1 MNKIL
6 DVLKRVWS
14 GPLWRRLLV
23 AAVPLAIILA
33 IVWNYRRGRAVEYYT
48 AKVERGTVSQ
58 VVQATGI
65 VNPLVTVQVGSQ
77 VSGLVAKLMVNFND
91 PVKAG
96 QQVAEIDPVPFQ
108 AQLDQASADWQ
119 NAKANVANMEAMIE
133 NVKADIA
140 VQKANVEKAQAQL
153 LNAKTQFDRTG
164 QLVEAGV
171 LTKQNADDAKANYDS
186 ALASLHAAQATAD
199 QSAAKLK
206 SQVAQ
211 RDQGVAQVAQKLAS
225 MTTAQLN
232 LQHTKIYSPVD
243 GTVIL
248 RNVDVGQTVAATMQ
262 APVLY
267 TIGKD
272 MSTMQV
278 FAKTDEADVGRIHVG
293 SSATFQVDAFPR
305 ETFNGEV
312 AQIRM
317 NATTVQNVVTYDTI
331 IVFENPDMKL
341 FPGMTAYVA
350 VPVAQET
357 NVIKV
362 PNGALRFKPDL
373 SDSERDVLY
382 AKYNIPVDAAGG
394 GAGGGRAGGGRGG
407 QANGGGGAVGGRGGG
422 GGGGGGGGRN
432 GAARGPRG
440 TGGANRND
448 WGVVWKKLP
457 NNGLQPIRV
466 RQGVTDFTFTAM
478 EEGDLKLGD
487 ELIIGQ
493 TLGGGNTV
501 QAAQGPG
508 GGRGGLPGGNAFRG
522 RF

>member
-1 MNKIL
+1 MNTIL
-6 DVLKRVWS
+6 GMLKRVWS

-23 AAVPLAIILA
+23 AAIPLAVILG
-33 IVWNYRRGRAVEYYT
+33 IVWNYRRSRVVAYYT
-48 AKVERGTVSQ
+48 AKVEKGTVSQ

-65 VNPLVTVQVGSQ
+65 INPVVTVQVGSQ

-91 PVKAG
+91 PVKSG

-108 AQLDQASADWQ
+108 AQLDQATADWE

-133 NVKADIA
+133 NQKADIA
-140 VQKANVEKAQAQL
+140 VQKANTDKAEAQL
-153 LNAKTQFDRTG
+153 RNAKTQWDRTS
-164 QLVEAGV
+164 QLVDAGV

-186 ALASLHAAQATAD
+186 ALASLNGAKATVD

-206 SQVAQ
+206 SQIAQ

-225 MTTAQLN
+225 MKTAQLN
-232 LQHTKIYSPVD
+232 LEHTKIFSPVD

-293 SSATFQVDAFPR
+293 SPATFQVDAFPR
-305 ETFNGEV
+305 EFFNGQV
-312 AQIRM
+312 SQIRM

-331 IVFENPDMKL
+331 ILFDNPDMKL

-350 VPVAQET
+350 IPVASES

-373 SDSERDVLY
+373 SDSERDALY
-382 AKYNIPVDAAGG
+382 AKYNIPADAAGA
-394 GAGGGRAGGGRGG
+394 GAGGGGGRGG
-407 QANGGGGAVGGRGGG
+407 NGGGGGGGGRGGG
-422 GGGGGGGGRN
+422 GGGRN
-432 GAARGPRG
+432 AGRGPRG

-457 NNGLQPIRV
+457 NNDLQPIRV

-478 EEGDLKLGD
+478 EEGDLKVGD

-493 TLGGGNTV
+493 TLSGANPA
-501 QAAQGPG
+501 QAAQGPNA
-508 GGRGGLPGGNAFRG
+508 GRGGLPGQAFRG